1 MGVSKDYIAQL
12 PYDFLSGPRL
22 ADIRSAAE
30 DRYNIENLEAQ
41 LLDRTQMHQYAST
54 AFKNYTR
61 SRDQYLGKVDGM
73 MADLN
78 DYMLTADTSDPR
90 TAARMNA
97 YRNYLSGTRNRVQK
111 RYIDI
116 INESLDQENL
126 DYERFNN
133 LYTMHMKRAEQLI
146 ADTNASATNAYNTVV
161 PLITQ
166 SITEAYNFVEQM
178 RDSANG
184 MTSLE
189 FELSAAAE
197 DLKAKG
203 LSNTLTQANI
213 DQTEAETQNI
223 KDGKNA
229 DGSTPGG
236 KTDKVSASA
245 VEDSAYFNDGDSW
258 IYADPDTLVQF
269 AKDKNYDVGE
279 LSRAYV
285 GAASKDIKAR
295 AAEGSLELANQ
306 FLGGAA
312 ALADTEYD
320 EAYSA
325 YFELTTAAYVGGLSE
340 FFASVRTSL
349 NKIIEKQL
357 DGKYDSQEEFKSA
370 LKNSLPSVDDAFADA
385 LYAALNDE
393 YSDEERKKILTDNS
407 VLATR
412 ILWVYGNSLGL
423 LEEASA

>member
-1 MGVSKDYIAQL
+1 
-12 PYDFLSGPRL
+12 
-22 ADIRSAAE
+22 
-30 DRYNIENLEAQ
+30 
-41 LLDRTQMHQYAST
+41 
-54 AFKNYTR
+54 
-61 SRDQYLGKVDGM
+61 
-73 MADLN
+73 
-78 DYMLTADTSDPR
+78 
-90 TAARMNA
+90 
-97 YRNYLSGTRNRVQK
+97 
-111 RYIDI
+111 
-116 INESLDQENL
+116 
-126 DYERFNN
+126 
-133 LYTMHMKRAEQLI
+133 
-146 ADTNASATNAYNTVV
+146 
-161 PLITQ
+161 
-166 SITEAYNFVEQM
+166 
-178 RDSANG
+178 

-245 VEDSAYFNDGDSW
+245 VKDSAYFNDGDSW

-279 LSRAYV
+279 LSRTYV
-285 GAASKDIKAR
+285 GAASQDIKAR